1 MKSFQD
7 ECWWIISLNEHI
19 LLEVSGLYVEERRH
33 CKRSDLQK
41 EQKFRETNK
50 AGRHKRH
57 FRTAFKSYPCI
68 AWTIANVDITALAA
82 QLTCKW
88 AVTLMA
94 VAKRSYDG
102 NMLSVLAV
110 WDKHLSMK
118 SADDRP

>member
-19 LLEVSGLYVEERRH
+19 LLEVSGPYVEEQRH
-33 CKRSDLQK
+33 SDYK
-41 EQKFRETNK
+41 EQKFLETNE
-50 AGRHKRH
+50 AGRRKQH
-57 FRTAFKSYPCI
+57 FRTAFESYPCI
-68 AWTIANVDITALAA
+68 AWTIANVDITALTA

-88 AVTLMA
+88 VVTLMA